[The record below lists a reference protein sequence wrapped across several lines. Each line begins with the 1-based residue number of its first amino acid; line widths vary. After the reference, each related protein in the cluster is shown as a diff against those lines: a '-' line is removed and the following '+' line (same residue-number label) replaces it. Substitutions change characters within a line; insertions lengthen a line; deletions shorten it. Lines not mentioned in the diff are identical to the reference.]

1 MASRFVEGLDRSQSD
16 CKIIVSDHNFEETP
30 SREELGSLVARIQST
45 GADIVK
51 VVTTAK
57 KITDVAAVFSTLTS
71 SQVHTFIFFTHHHCH
86 CHSHYHH
93 RPVVI
98 VIFIFIIILI
108 IMIKAIIIIIIIIV
122 IVIIIIIIIIIV
134 TMAIMVIMVMVMV
147 MVMVRIS
154 IDPSALVDL
163 VGHGAL
169 EWADRHVIL
178 VGTADVILLVGVKI
192 IVVVVVDVI
201 MPEPVG
207 QRSQQVV
214 GFLREAAIIGAQY
227 KGGRKRLTLG
237 RHHQNQRSTQTQ
249 TYTCQIKELIFWVP
263 LLLLA
268 LSGYG
273 C

>member
-1 MASRFVEGLDRSQSD
+1 MGKELKLQGVSYPSMKEFLDTAIWESSE
-16 CKIIVSDHNFEETP
+16 K
-30 SREELGSLVARIQST
+30 A
-45 GADIVK
+45 GA
-51 VVTTAK
+51 TTS
-57 KITDVAAVFSTLTS
+57 FR
-71 SQVHTFIFFTHHHCH
+71 HCLE
-86 CHSHYHH
+86 S
-93 RPVVI
+93 PD
-98 VIFIFIIILI
+98 LI
-108 IMIKAIIIIIIIIV
+108 IPIKEKVNTFSIDPDQHNPTRIPLLLSMYMAII
-122 IVIIIIIIIIIV
+122 IIIIIIIIIV